1 MLRLL
6 DTQDESAER
15 AAEFLR
21 SVAHAGRLRIICA
34 LMERE
39 LSASELARQVS
50 LPGPALSQQAVILEG
65 NRLIGRRR
73 EGRSVFYRLL
83 APEAKALANLL
94 YRLFCKPP
102 PAQSRRRVTKKGKP

>member
-6 DTQDESAER
+6 NNQDESAER

-39 LSASELARQVS
+39 LSASELARKVS
-50 LPGPALSQQAVILEG
+50 LPGPAVSQQAVILEG
-65 NRLIGRRR
+65 KGLIGRRR
-73 EGRSVFYRLL
+73 EGRSVYYRLL
-83 APEAKALANLL
+83 APEAKALASLL

-102 PAQSRRRVTKKGKP
+102 PAQPHRQVTRKGKP